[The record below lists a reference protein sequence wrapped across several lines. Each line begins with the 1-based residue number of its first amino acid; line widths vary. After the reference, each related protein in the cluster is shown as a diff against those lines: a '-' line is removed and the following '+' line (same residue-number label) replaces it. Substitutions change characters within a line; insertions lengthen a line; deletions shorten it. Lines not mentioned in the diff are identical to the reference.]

1 MLQVCC
7 LWAVSLCDPGLSTA
21 GMEALWGE
29 PRDPT
34 SVVAYS
40 VLYINCVSSGKLLS
54 LIDSECG
61 NALHASRLLGGL
73 KVTLYLS
80 AWHLGW
86 CPVNVNFTLTPGG
99 DENAG
104 PPLPVGDLWGHR
116 SSCLGGRRH
125 PASLLVSRKD
135 GAWEAACAASCGA
148 SCGPW
153 QRAHLPHVVLGE
165 GDLLHSVGAHAC
177 VRVQAATQPTD
188 LHLKGA
194 SVSPGCLLSS
204 V

>member
-1 MLQVCC
+1 MLWVCC

-34 SVVAYS
+34 SVVPYS
-40 VLYINCVSSGKLLS
+40 VLYISCVSSGMLLS

-61 NALHASRLLGGL
+61 NALRASRLLGGL

-86 CPVNVNFTLTPGG
+86 CPVNVSFTHTPGG

-104 PPLPVGDLWGHR
+104 PAPPVGDLWSQR

-125 PASLLVSRKD
+125 PALLLVSRKD
-135 GAWEAACAASCGA
+135 GAWEAACAT
-148 SCGPW
+148 
-153 QRAHLPHVVLGE
+153 
-165 GDLLHSVGAHAC
+165 SVAPAM
-177 VRVQAATQPTD
+177 D
-188 LHLKGA
+188 
-194 SVSPGCLLSS
+194 PGKEHTCPMWPSGKETCS
-204 V
+204 TAWGRTPV